1 MEHLSVTAWDSAALL
16 TWMSHL
22 LGFRSAR
29 AHWWHQHGAR
39 LLDAALISGSMLL
52 LVVIAWTLWHL
63 RARLTSTHWPRYLGK
78 GCRPPRHRSARGLP
92 CDRSRRRCQIANVSA
107 PSGTRHSGRLW
118 VSLVVLVFG
127 GSGLVFSLASLPSR
141 VSNVRRLAPIVAA
154 LSGPIYTDQFTA
166 HDLTYL
172 LHYRVK
178 SIRSAGAL
186 DNHTM
191 SSLLHMSRGCIIVNE
206 PELDQLAGDGLAV
219 SASAYNLPWR
229 RPAGWMLVDR
239 FPSAENALE
248 HVAVMCAQGQPTSI
262 VKVRASHGRRLSA

>member
-39 LLDAALISGSMLL
+39 LLDAALISGGMLL
-52 LVVIAWTLWHL
+52 LVVIAWSLWHL
-63 RARLTSTHWPRYLGK
+63 RACL
-78 GCRPPRHRSARGLP
+78 
-92 CDRSRRRCQIANVSA
+92 N
-107 PSGTRHSGRLW
+107 RHSGRAFDYRLW

-127 GSGLVFSLASLPSR
+127 GSGLVFSLASSPSR

-262 VKVRASHGRRLSA
+262 VEVRTRHGRRLSA

>member
-1 MEHLSVTAWDSAALL
+1 MERLSVTAWDSAALL

-52 LVVIAWTLWHL
+52 LVVIAWALWHL
-63 RARLTSTHWPRYLGK
+63 RARL
-78 GCRPPRHRSARGLP
+78 
-92 CDRSRRRCQIANVSA
+92 N
-107 PSGTRHSGRLW
+107 RHSGRAFDDWLW
-118 VSLVVLVFG
+118 ACLVVLVFG

-154 LSGPIYTDQFTA
+154 LSGPMYTDQFTA
-166 HDLTYL
+166 SDLTYL
-172 LHYRVK
+172 LHYGAK
-178 SIRSAGAL
+178 NIRGAGSL

-206 PELDQLAGDGLAV
+206 PELDQLASDGLAV
-219 SASAYNLPWR
+219 SAMAYNLPWR
-229 RPAGWMLVDR
+229 RPAGWIRVDR

>member
-1 MEHLSVTAWDSAALL
+1 MEHLSVTEWDSAALL

-22 LGFRSAR
+22 LGLRSAR

-39 LLDAALISGSMLL
+39 LVDAALISGSTLL
-52 LVVIAWTLWHL
+52 LVVMAWTLWHF
-63 RARLTSTHWPRYLGK
+63 RARLNG
-78 GCRPPRHRSARGLP
+78 
-92 CDRSRRRCQIANVSA
+92 
-107 PSGTRHSGRLW
+107 HSGRDFDHRLW
-118 VSLVVLVFG
+118 ASLVVLVFG
-127 GSGLVFSLASLPSR
+127 GSGLVFSLASLPNR

-172 LHYRVK
+172 LHYEAK
-178 SIRSAGAL
+178 NIRSAGSL
-186 DNHTM
+186 DQRTTSN
-191 SSLLHMSRGCIIVNE
+191 LLRMSRGCIIVNE

-219 SASAYNLPWR
+219 SVSAYNLLWR

-248 HVAVMCAQGQPTSI
+248 HVAVMCAQGQPASLVELRTSH
-262 VKVRASHGRRLSA
+262 RQRLSG